1 MPATR
6 ARSAVPRF
14 DSLKPTPSP
23 PRGTRHNC
31 RTDSPFSDD
40 YETTM
45 PLTVKRKDTQQQ
57 HKRTQKP
64 ATDPNEII
72 EISDDDDNE
81 PPRRQDSQTSMIADF
96 RRQINKLR
104 EVCGISVQFNGWRS
118 LTRFWWLF
126 VFRKVSSIR
135 KITNELFESSTTFAK
150 KINNCKPFESPVL

>member
-6 ARSAVPRF
+6 SQGTVSRVSTPNSPQPLDTLTFSSDVEGPIIPAKSNRQSKPQRRQRSLNPVEP
-14 DSLKPTPSP
+14 
-23 PRGTRHNC
+23 
-31 RTDSPFSDD
+31 
-40 YETTM
+40 E
-45 PLTVKRKDTQQQ
+45 
-57 HKRTQKP
+57 
-64 ATDPNEII
+64 EII
-72 EISDDDDNE
+72 EISDDDDDE